1 MKVTDLEQFTL
12 EQIYRPY
19 QLCLGIGNERLEKL
33 TKEYNLENAR
43 GLLIKNKKWSRLVL
57 SRLQKIGIEFPPYIQ
72 HPLVNFIKNAM
83 EIDWDKY
90 KDQEVRGNYLITY
103 YFENG

>member
-19 QLCLGIGNERLEKL
+19 QLALGIGDKRLERL
-33 TKEYNLENAR
+33 TKDYNLENAR

-57 SRLQKIGIEFPPYIQ
+57 SRLQKIGIEFPPYIK
-72 HPLVNFIKNAM
+72 HPLVDFIKNAM
-83 EIDWDKY
+83 EIDWDRY
-90 KDQEVRGNYLITY
+90 KDQEVKGNYLITY